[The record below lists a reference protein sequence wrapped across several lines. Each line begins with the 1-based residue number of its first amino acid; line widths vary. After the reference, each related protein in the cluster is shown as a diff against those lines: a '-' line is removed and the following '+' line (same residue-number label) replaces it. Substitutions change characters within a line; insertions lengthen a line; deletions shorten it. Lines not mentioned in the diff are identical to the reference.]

1 MVKKQAD
8 RVDGLAEKYKSQ
20 DAKHTQTANK
30 ETELFKAALN
40 NPTYGVI
47 VGDLYGYIT
56 DVNDN
61 ILRMY
66 GTTDKTEFI
75 GKNILQFT
83 VKTDV
88 ERAVNDSLKM
98 IIANQGQKSEYLAIR
113 KNREEVPVEV
123 TTNFIRDDNAEKIGF
138 VNTIRILPF
147 SSEKNE
153 KGLSGYS
160 SSELLR

>member
-1 MVKKQAD
+1 MVKEQTD
-8 RVDGLAEKYKSQ
+8 RADGLVEKYKAQ
-20 DAKHTQTANK
+20 DARQTQTANK

-66 GTTDKTEFI
+66 GTTEKTEFI
-75 GKNILQFT
+75 GKNILKFA

-88 ERAVNDSLKM
+88 KRAVNASLKM
-98 IIANQGQKSEYLAIR
+98 IIANEGQKSEYRAIR
-113 KNREEVPVEV
+113 KDREEVPVEV
-123 TTNFIRDDNAEKIGF
+123 TTNFIRDENAEKIGF
-138 VNTIRILPF
+138 INTIRILPV
-147 SSEKNE
+147 SSEK
-153 KGLSGYS
+153 K
-160 SSELLR
+160 

>member
-8 RVDGLAEKYKSQ
+8 RVDGLAKKYKAQ
-20 DAKHTQTANK
+20 DAKQTQTANK

-56 DVNDN
+56 DINDN
-61 ILRMY
+61 ILKMY

-75 GKNILQFT
+75 GKNILKFA

-88 ERAVNDSLKM
+88 QRALNDSLNM
-98 IIANQGQKSEYLAIR
+98 ITANQGQKSEYRAIR

-123 TTNFIRDDNAEKIGF
+123 TSSFIRDENGEKIGF
-138 VNTIRILPF
+138 INTIRILPF
-147 SSEKNE
+147 PLEK
-153 KGLSGYS
+153 KCKRSK
-160 SSELLR
+160 

>member
-1 MVKKQAD
+1 MVKEQTD
-8 RVDGLAEKYKSQ
+8 RADGLVEKYKAQ
-20 DAKHTQTANK
+20 DAKQTQTANK

-66 GTTDKTEFI
+66 GTTEKTEFI
-75 GKNILQFT
+75 GKNILKFA

-88 ERAVNDSLKM
+88 KRAVNASLKM
-98 IIANQGQKSEYLAIR
+98 IIANEGQKSEYRAIR
-113 KNREEVPVEV
+113 KDREEVPVEV
-123 TTNFIRDDNAEKIGF
+123 TTNFIRDENAEKIGF
-138 VNTIRILPF
+138 INTIRILPV
-147 SSEKNE
+147 SSEK
-153 KGLSGYS
+153 K
-160 SSELLR
+160 

>member
-1 MVKKQAD
+1 MVKEQTD
-8 RVDGLAEKYKSQ
+8 RADGLVEKYKAQ
-20 DAKHTQTANK
+20 DARQTQTANK

-66 GTTDKTEFI
+66 GTTEKTEFI
-75 GKNILQFT
+75 GKNILKFA

-88 ERAVNDSLKM
+88 ERAVNASLKM
-98 IIANQGQKSEYLAIR
+98 IIANEGQKSEYRAIR
-113 KNREEVPVEV
+113 KDREEVPVEV
-123 TTNFIRDDNAEKIGF
+123 TTNFIRDENAEKIGF
-138 VNTIRILPF
+138 INTIRILPV
-147 SSEKNE
+147 SSEK
-153 KGLSGYS
+153 K
-160 SSELLR
+160 